1 MCLREKQF
9 LLLHPLF
16 TVGVSFVQLLLL
28 SLVLCTFFL
37 FIVLLLAKLA
47 VGLYRLGGVV
57 VQNKSKYS

>member
-9 LLLHPLF
+9 LLLLMF

-37 FIVLLLAKLA
+37 FIVLLLAKPA

-57 VQNKSKYS
+57 VQNKSEYS